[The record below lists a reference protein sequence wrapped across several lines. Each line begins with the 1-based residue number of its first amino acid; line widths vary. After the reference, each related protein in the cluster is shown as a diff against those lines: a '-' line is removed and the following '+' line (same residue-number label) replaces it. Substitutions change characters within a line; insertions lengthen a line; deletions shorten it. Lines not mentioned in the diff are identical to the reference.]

1 MPGEAEDGLFDAQS
15 LEAKRRNGYDYES
28 YDGQF
33 DSENLSDGENV
44 TVLEGD
50 IRKVMSD
57 SGTDDMV
64 IAKSALESNALC
76 VEAAVD
82 YLLQLKSLG
91 GKPLLGIFRP
101 RYGVLAKLLM
111 SHRPVHLQLHGNNQT

>member
-1 MPGEAEDGLFDAQS
+1 MPGEAEDGLFDAHS
-15 LEAKRRNGYDYES
+15 LEAKRRNGYET

-50 IRKVMSD
+50 IRKVM

-91 GKPLLGIFRP
+91 GKPLLGI
-101 RYGVLAKLLM
+101 
-111 SHRPVHLQLHGNNQT
+111 LQAAVWRLS